1 MTLRDYY
8 NKIKTVI
15 EHGIF
20 DQNIDKVI
28 IIIKSMRK
36 KHGRIPLSI
45 ILECS
50 HVFCKNNCD
59 LYTPCHV
66 DEWIKVNS
74 ELYDSEILFF
84 RDILDECID
93 DILIDVIPYT
103 DDEINTYNHVFTV
116 NHTDKLRQLYTIV
129 KEDY

>member
-8 NKIKTVI
+8 NKIKNVI
-15 EHGIF
+15 ERGIF
-20 DQNIDKVI
+20 NQNIDKVI

-36 KHGRIPLSI
+36 KYGPIPLSV

-50 HVFCKNNCD
+50 HVFCKNKCN
-59 LYTPCHV
+59 LYTPCQIG
-66 DEWIKVNS
+66 EWMKVNS

-103 DDEINTYNHVFTV
+103 DDEVNTYNVSTGD
-116 NHTDKLRQLYTIV
+116 HTDKLRQLYTII
-129 KEDY
+129 KEEY